1 MWQRKLEI
9 CTEETNILV
18 FNRKERK
25 MKMERNIQEIQIFKY
40 LGFNFNKERNYSEY
54 IKEMKKKDR
63 TETNKGIR
71 RKNL

>member
-1 MWQRKLEI
+1 
-9 CTEETNILV
+9 
-18 FNRKERK
+18 
-25 MKMERNIQEIQIFKY
+25 MKMERNIQEVQIFKY